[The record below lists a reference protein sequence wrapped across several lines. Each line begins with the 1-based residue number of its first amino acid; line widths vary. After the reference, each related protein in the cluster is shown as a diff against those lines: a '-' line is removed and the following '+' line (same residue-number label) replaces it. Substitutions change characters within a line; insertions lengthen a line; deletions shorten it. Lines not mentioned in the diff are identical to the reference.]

1 MIYTVTLNPALD
13 YTIHVDHLQ
22 LGKVNRTQKE
32 HLFAGGK
39 GINVSWILNELGI
52 KSTALGFVADFTGQQ
67 LSAMIEKQ
75 GIAADFIHVSK
86 GMTRINVKIKSE
98 QESEINGIG
107 PIIEPDDFHQLCL
120 KIGALKKNDFLVLS
134 GSIPSCMPSD
144 TYEIIMKQLENT
156 GVCIVVD
163 AEKKLLMNTLKYH
176 PFLIKPN
183 KEELEEIFGIQIKN
197 NDQII
202 DCAKKLQQMGARNVL
217 VSMANQGALLF
228 AENDQIYP
236 MHSADG
242 KMLNSVGAGDSMV
255 AGFLAGWIKTSSYE
269 KALLLGSACGGAT
282 AFSYGLAD
290 KTLIDEVLTSLAQK
304 AQMNCGGLME

>member
-13 YTIHVDHLQ
+13 YTIHVDHFHP
-22 LGKVNRTQKE
+22 GKVNRTQKE

-52 KSTALGFVADFTGQQ
+52 QSTALGFVADFTGQQ
-67 LSAMIEKQ
+67 LCAMIAKQ
-75 GIAADFIHVSK
+75 GIATDFIHVSK

-107 PIIEPDDFHQLCL
+107 PMIEPDDFHQLCL

-183 KEELEEIFGIQIKN
+183 KEELEEMFGIQMEN

-202 DCAKKLQQMGARNVL
+202 NCAKKLQQMGARNVL
-217 VSMANQGALLF
+217 VSMANQGALLL
-228 AENDQIYP
+228 AENGQIYP
-236 MHSADG
+236 MQSADG

-290 KTLIDEVLTSLAQK
+290 KALIDEILSSLAQK
-304 AQMNCGGLME
+304 TQMNCGGLME